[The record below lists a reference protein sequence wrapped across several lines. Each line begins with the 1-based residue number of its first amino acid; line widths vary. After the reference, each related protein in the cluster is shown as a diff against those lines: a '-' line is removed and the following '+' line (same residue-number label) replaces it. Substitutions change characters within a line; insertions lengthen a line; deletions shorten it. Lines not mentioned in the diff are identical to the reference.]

1 MCHLSRDVA
10 NTTWRVLSSD
20 ERGKYLALP
29 RKAPITENGVQVV
42 NASEFYCLLCSMEE
56 ADTHYF
62 EGFTYEE
69 LIAHLHHQYV
79 HISIS
84 NQPTRKT
91 CSLSCLDR
99 LDTPSETTKS
109 GEIQSIGCSS
119 GPNTIL
125 VGVRSGFKKGPPRN
139 TVPRTARVIVARWSE
154 TKRALVKC

>member
-69 LIAHLHHQYV
+69 LMAHLHHQYV
-79 HISIS
+79 HIYLKSTDAQNMLIVMS
-84 NQPTRKT
+84 R
-91 CSLSCLDR
+91 SLRHAVRDNEERRDPKYRML
-99 LDTPSETTKS
+99 
-109 GEIQSIGCSS
+109 
-119 GPNTIL
+119 
-125 VGVRSGFKKGPPRN
+125 VRSKYDPCRCAKWIQKGS
-139 TVPRTARVIVARWSE
+139 AS
-154 TKRALVKC
+154 